1 MHLLIYLLSYLL
13 FCVQNVMIVSHTKCN
28 VYWRYYMY
36 LVLTVV
42 LLFCDKSS
50 TAYLILDKLVRYFG
64 VLTIIG
70 YLVGLYLL
78 PNHLLYNSN
87 RYLFMCLYLFVG
99 VSYIC
104 ALMLTNSHRREVI
117 RKEESNK

>member
-1 MHLLIYLLSYLL
+1 
-13 FCVQNVMIVSHTKCN
+13 
-28 VYWRYYMY
+28 MY
-36 LVLTVV
+36 LVTTLV

-64 VLTIIG
+64 ALTIIS

-99 VSYIC
+99 VGYIC
-104 ALMLTNSHRREVI
+104 TLMLTNSHRRDVV